1 VFPQNGANFIAF
13 NPTMQWTRVDNAILY
28 EVQVSQLR
36 DFSLLAT
43 TASVRSAD
51 TTLTTINTRMEGLQP
66 LTLYYWRV
74 RALNG
79 INIASAWSVSNSFV
93 TAPPGSA
100 VAVSSVN
107 FGNVVLGESV
117 SDFAFLTNLT
127 DQDLT
132 ILDVDGNDNEF
143 SFRIPLDV
151 RGLRLRAG
159 QTFSIRGITF
169 APRSPGTKTA
179 SVTVKY
185 IPPAGDTSSTRLENV
200 LIGRGTPI
208 KADSVNF
215 DTIRVGKTAQTLALI
230 GNRGGVSTRVIII
243 GVQIIGSANG
253 FTVDSLRSPL
263 YINSGATSSIVVK
276 CTPVNEGNIS
286 ATIRYT
292 ARFIQSTSRGDT
304 VYFDTLTARVKAFA
318 RNERS
323 GRDIGITVG
332 IRPARGQES
341 LPPGTALT
349 MEVYIASVTVANVEV
364 GIGRLSE
371 NLPLSYTTTVRF
383 NRQVLALGIITPP
396 LRALSNPDPSNS
408 LQRVSITSATISARD
423 FPALLRDSVLFR
435 FPCIAVAG
443 DTTQTAVELE
453 YFRFAVDTLPTA
465 VTPTPFVGERVTFVE
480 ELRSG
485 SFTARVSRAGGT
497 RLIARATTSA
507 TLSAMQPNPVQD
519 VGQITYSVQEQTSAQ
534 LLLVDV
540 FGRVMKVLA
549 DSDHAKG
556 EYVASVPVNDLPT
569 GTYFVILRTPAAILT
584 ERVQVRR

>member
-1 VFPQNGANFIAF
+1 
-13 NPTMQWTRVDNAILY
+13 
-28 EVQVSQLR
+28 
-36 DFSLLAT
+36 
-43 TASVRSAD
+43 
-51 TTLTTINTRMEGLQP
+51 
-66 LTLYYWRV
+66 
-74 RALNG
+74 
-79 INIASAWSVSNSFV
+79 
-93 TAPPGSA
+93 
-100 VAVSSVN
+100 
-107 FGNVVLGESV
+107 
-117 SDFAFLTNLT
+117 
-127 DQDLT
+127 
-132 ILDVDGNDNEF
+132 
-143 SFRIPLDV
+143 
-151 RGLRLRAG
+151 
-159 QTFSIRGITF
+159 
-169 APRSPGTKTA
+169 
-179 SVTVKY
+179 
-185 IPPAGDTSSTRLENV
+185 
-200 LIGRGTPI
+200 
-208 KADSVNF
+208 
-215 DTIRVGKTAQTLALI
+215 
-230 GNRGGVSTRVIII
+230 
-243 GVQIIGSANG
+243 
-253 FTVDSLRSPL
+253 
-263 YINSGATSSIVVK
+263 
-276 CTPVNEGNIS
+276 
-286 ATIRYT
+286 
-292 ARFIQSTSRGDT
+292 
-304 VYFDTLTARVKAFA
+304 VKAFA

-349 MEVYIASVTVANVEV
+349 MEVYIASVTVANVDV

-383 NRQVLALGIITPP
+383 NRQVLALGTITPP